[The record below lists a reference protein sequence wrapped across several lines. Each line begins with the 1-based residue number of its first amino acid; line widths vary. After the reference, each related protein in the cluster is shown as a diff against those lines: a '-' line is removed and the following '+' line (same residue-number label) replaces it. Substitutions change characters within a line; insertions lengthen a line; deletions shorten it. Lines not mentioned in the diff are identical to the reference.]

1 MSSTAQQP
9 FAGPTPPFT
18 LFDPNSVG
26 LATLIGG
33 PVAGSFLMALNY
45 RRLGMMGKAF
55 AALAIGTIV
64 TGLAILVGWNLP
76 ATVRFP
82 LALALL
88 FATKWMAQS
97 LQGATVKYHVE
108 HGGRLGSRWTAF
120 ASGLS
125 FMAALF
131 FVAFL
136 SVYKSGGAF
145 AASNSVMIGAKD
157 EVYYSGLA
165 TQQEAEALG
174 NALKAK
180 AYFTDRGADVLL
192 SKGKDGTTLSF
203 VVQKQFLSQPGIL
216 LSFEE
221 VAREVAPTVGGFPV
235 EVRLVNNAREVQ
247 LQSMVGK
254 VAFPGDDD
262 IYYVGTATQAQ
273 AESLGKTLTS
283 IGFFQGNGADVF
295 LSRHDDGTVLSFVVG
310 NGTWEKP
317 ATVAEFKK
325 ITRDAAPSVGG
336 MPIKFRLVDSGLDV
350 KTEETIQ

>member
-1 MSSTAQQP
+1 MDGIRLRP
-9 FAGPTPPFT
+9 EFYGDT
-18 LFDPNSVG
+18 LLRCV
-26 LATLIGG
+26 
-33 PVAGSFLMALNY
+33 
-45 RRLGMMGKAF
+45 
-55 AALAIGTIV
+55 
-64 TGLAILVGWNLP
+64 LVR
-76 ATVRFP
+76 V
-82 LALALL
+82 
-88 FATKWMAQS
+88 
-97 LQGATVKYHVE
+97 
-108 HGGRLGSRWTAF
+108 
-120 ASGLS
+120 
-125 FMAALF
+125 
-131 FVAFL
+131 
-136 SVYKSGGAF
+136 KSGGAF
-145 AASNSVMIGAKD
+145 AASDSVMIGAKD

-203 VVQKQFLSQPGIL
+203 VVQKQFLSQPDIL